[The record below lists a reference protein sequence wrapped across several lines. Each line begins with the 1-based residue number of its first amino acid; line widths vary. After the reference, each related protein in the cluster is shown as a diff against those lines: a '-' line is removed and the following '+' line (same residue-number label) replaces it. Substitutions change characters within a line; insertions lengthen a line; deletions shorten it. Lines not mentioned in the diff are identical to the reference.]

1 MPLLSPDT
9 DTDIAALREHIHH
22 GRWLVACLC
31 AEWCGTCRSYR
42 ATFADLAAR
51 HPECCF
57 VWVDVEDHA
66 DALGDFDVENF
77 PTLLVQRMDD
87 AGDVLFFGPV
97 LPHAGVVEGLLSR
110 DLAAAPAVPAAPD
123 LRAWLLELA

>member
-1 MPLLSPDT
+1 MPLFSPNID
-9 DTDIAALREHIHH
+9 AAMLHARIRA
-22 GRWLVACLC
+22 GQLLVACLC

-42 ATFADLAAR
+42 TTFTELAAR

-77 PTLLVQRMDD
+77 PTLLVQR
-87 AGDVLFFGPV
+87 GSDVLFFGPV
-97 LPHAGVVEGLLSR
+97 LPHAGVVDGLLSR
-110 DLAAAPAVPAAPD
+110 DLSATTAVVAAPD
-123 LRAWLLELA
+123 LRGWLLESA

>member
-1 MPLLSPDT
+1 MPLLLPDT
-9 DTDIAALREHIHH
+9 DAATLHARIRS
-22 GRWLVACLC
+22 GQLLVACLC

-42 ATFADLAAR
+42 KTFTELAAR

-77 PTLLVQRMDD
+77 PTLQVQR
-87 AGDVLFFGPV
+87 GNDVLFFGPV
-97 LPHAGVVEGLLSR
+97 
-110 DLAAAPAVPAAPD
+110 
-123 LRAWLLELA
+123 

>member
-9 DTDIAALREHIHH
+9 DAATLHARIRSEQL
-22 GRWLVACLC
+22 LVACLC

-42 ATFADLAAR
+42 KTFTELAER

-66 DALGDFDVENF
+66 DALGDYDVENF
-77 PTLLVQRMDD
+77 PTLLVQR
-87 AGDVLFFGPV
+87 GSDVLFFGPV

-110 DLAAAPAVPAAPD
+110 DLGVAPAVPAAPD
-123 LRAWLLELA
+123 LRGWLLESA

>member
-1 MPLLSPDT
+1 MPLLLPDT
-9 DTDIAALREHIHH
+9 DAATLHARIRS
-22 GRWLVACLC
+22 GQLLVACLC
-31 AEWCGTCRSYR
+31 AEWCGTCRSDR
-42 ATFADLAAR
+42 KNFTELAAR

-77 PTLLVQRMDD
+77 PTLQVQR
-87 AGDVLFFGPV
+87 GNDVLFFGPV

-110 DLAAAPAVPAAPD
+110 DLHVAPAVPAAPD
-123 LRAWLLELA
+123 LRGWLLESA

>member
-9 DTDIAALREHIHH
+9 DAITLHQRLHARHL
-22 GRWLVACLC
+22 LVACLC

-42 ATFADLAAR
+42 ATFTELAAR

-77 PTLLVQRMDD
+77 PTLLVQR
-87 AGDVLFFGPV
+87 GSDVLFFGPV
-97 LPHAGVVEGLLSR
+97 LPHAGVVEGLLSH
-110 DLAAAPAVPAAPD
+110 DLHDARPVTAAPD
-123 LRAWLLELA
+123 LRSWLLELG

>member
-9 DTDIAALREHIHH
+9 DADALHARIHA
-22 GRWLVACLC
+22 GDLLVACLC

-42 ATFADLAAR
+42 TTFADLATR
-51 HPECCF
+51 YPQHCF

-66 DALGDFDVENF
+66 DALGDLDVENF
-77 PTLLVQRMDD
+77 PTLLVQRGRENDR
-87 AGDVLFFGPV
+87 VLFFGPV

-110 DLAAAPAVPAAPD
+110 DLASAQAVPVAPN
-123 LRAWLLELA
+123 LRGWLLHTA

>member
-9 DTDIAALREHIHH
+9 DAVTLHARIHA
-22 GRWLVACLC
+22 GQLLVACLC

-42 ATFADLAAR
+42 TTFTALAAR

-77 PTLLVQRMDD
+77 PTLLVQRG
-87 AGDVLFFGPV
+87 GDVLFFGPV

-110 DLAAAPAVPAAPD
+110 DLSAAPVMDSAPD
-123 LRAWLLELA
+123 LRGWLLESA

>member
-1 MPLLSPDT
+1 MFVSPMPLLSPDT
-9 DTDIAALREHIHH
+9 DAATLRERIRA
-22 GRWLVACLC
+22 GQLLVACLC

-42 ATFADLAAR
+42 ATFTELATR

-77 PTLLVQRMDD
+77 PTLLVQRG
-87 AGDVLFFGPV
+87 GDVLFFGPV
-97 LPHAGVVEGLLSR
+97 LPHAGVVDGLLSR
-110 DLAAAPAVPAAPD
+110 DLSAAPAVAAAPN
-123 LRAWLLELA
+123 LRGWLLESA